1 MGGKMRI
8 FMIITICLGVLIF
21 ASACNASQDVKIGG
35 ESDGGEVQ
43 LKTGQALAVTLESN
57 PTTGY
62 SWQVAQTDEAL
73 LKPEGDPFYQPD
85 NHDNNV
91 VGAGGKETLR
101 FTAVAPGQVILK
113 LAYQRPWE
121 EGVEPAQT
129 FTVTVNIQ

>member
-8 FMIITICLGVLIF
+8 IMIMAVCLGWLIF
-21 ASACNASQDVKIGG
+21 ASACNSAREVKIGV

-43 LKTGQALAVTLESN
+43 LKTGETLAVTLESN

-73 LKPEGDPFYQPD
+73 LKTEGDPVYQPD
-85 NHDNNV
+85 SHDKNV
-91 VGAGGKETLR
+91 VGSGGKETLR
-101 FTAVAPGQVILK
+101 FTAVGPGQVTLN

-121 EGVEPAQT
+121 KDVEPAQT
-129 FTVTVNIQ
+129 FSVTVNIQ